1 MTPQLKV
8 NIYHLTINYLNFMS
22 RTRLLLDEIEQLPA
36 WAQTMAKKYY
46 AGEASHF
53 LLHGNIYDLVKSGSD
68 YISVLNYLQLEMVGT
83 KHLVT
88 YNRSEGIKFGSHEA
102 ERAFTMQLRVADP
115 AGSRELLKQL
125 PKDPARAIPLLE
137 HFLLYGEQ
145 VAVII
150 NFLDTIIPAGDV
162 SYMSGDDRTNLV
174 SLQRWITSS
183 RLLKKD
189 NIVILVT
196 ESLAEIHPRL
206 RQSSRLAAIE
216 IPYPNASE
224 RLEFVRYQ
232 KEQLAQLKMDNVTEE
247 QLSLMTS
254 GLNRVHLSSMMR
266 SAASEEDGLTLDK
279 IRRKKKELI
288 EAETV
293 GLVEFVHPRHGL
305 DAVGGMTKAK
315 EYMKSIAKTM
325 LEGST
330 EEVPMG
336 ILISGPVGTGK
347 TFLAECFAHDC
358 GLNVVAFKN
367 FRERWVGSSEAN
379 LEKILNL
386 LQTLAPIVVIVDEA
400 DATLGSRDS
409 GGDSGVDARI
419 FSKLAASMG
428 NTQNRGRILWIL
440 MTSRPDLL
448 PIDLKRQGRAEEH
461 ISLFYPETESDRQ
474 EVIDA
479 MIRKNKI
486 DHEVADWHAITKNK
500 LTLSGADIESMLI
513 RSRRVAKMNKHE
525 KVTQQDLEQVANEFT
540 PARDEMAVE
549 YQMLVAAREAT
560 SKEMIPEKFRNLSP
574 AELSQRIEQMRMYIR

>member
-1 MTPQLKV
+1 
-8 NIYHLTINYLNFMS
+8 MS
-22 RTRLLLDEIEQLPA
+22 RSRLLLDEIEQLPV
-36 WAQTMAKKYY
+36 WAAKMARKYY

-53 LLHGNIYDLVKSGSD
+53 LLHGNIYDLVRSGKD
-68 YISVLNYLQLEMVGT
+68 YISLLNYLQLELVGT

-102 ERAFTMQLRVADP
+102 ERSFTTLLRVSDP
-115 AGSRELLKQL
+115 IGSREVLKQL

-137 HFLLYGEQ
+137 HFLLYGDQ

-150 NFLDTIIPAGDV
+150 NFLDTVIPTGDI
-162 SYMSGDDRTNLV
+162 SYMSGEDRTNLV
-174 SLQRWITSS
+174 AFQRWITSS

-189 NIVILVT
+189 NIVVLVT
-196 ESLAEIHPRL
+196 ENVTEIHPRI
-206 RQSSRLAAIE
+206 RQSSRLAGIE
-216 IPYPNASE
+216 ISYPDDAE
-224 RLEFVRYQ
+224 RLEFIRYQ
-232 KEQLAQLKMDNVTEE
+232 REQLPNLKLDSVTDE
-247 QLSLMTS
+247 QMSLMTS
-254 GLNRVHLSSMMR
+254 GLNRVHLSSLMR
-266 SAASEEDGLTLDK
+266 SAAADSDGLTIDK
-279 IRRKKKELI
+279 IRQKKKELI
-288 EAETV
+288 EAECV

-347 TFLAECFAHDC
+347 TFLAEAFAHDC

-386 LQTLAPIVVIVDEA
+386 LQTLAPIVVLVDEA

-428 NTQNRGRILWIL
+428 NTNNRGRILWIL

-461 ISLFYPETESDRQ
+461 ISLFYPETENDRL
-474 EVIDA
+474 EIVEA
-479 MIRKNKI
+479 MVRKNKI
-486 DHEVADWHAITKNK
+486 VHEVTDWHPITTNK

-513 RSRRVAKMNKHE
+513 RSRRLAKVNGRK
-525 KVTQQDLEQVANEFT
+525 KVSQQDVEAVAQEFT

-560 SKEMIPEKFRNLSP
+560 SREMIPEKYRNLTP
-574 AELSQRIEQMRMYIR
+574 VELSQRIEELRGFIR